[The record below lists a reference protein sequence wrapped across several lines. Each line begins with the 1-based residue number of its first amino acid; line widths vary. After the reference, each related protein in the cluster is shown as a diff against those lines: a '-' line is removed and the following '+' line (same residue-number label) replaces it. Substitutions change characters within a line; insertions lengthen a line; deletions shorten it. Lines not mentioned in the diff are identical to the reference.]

1 MQQWKT
7 GLKEFYNYGMKKIII
22 IPDSF
27 KGTLSSEQVIEI
39 IAGCLKR
46 RFPDWQIRGIPVAD
60 GGEGSVRAMMT
71 AIGGS
76 YLTSE
81 VCGPYREKM
90 EAVYGIKDNTAVVEV
105 ASCAGLPLVKDRK
118 NPALTTT
125 YGVGQQILQACRHG
139 ADKIIV
145 GLGGSC
151 SNDGGCGLAAA
162 LGVRFTDA
170 RGNEFVPVGDTL
182 KDIEHVD
189 VSHLLIDTGRVK
201 ITAMCDIDNPLYGTT
216 GAAYIYGPQKG
227 ADPEMVRYL
236 DEGLRHLHEVVLND
250 LGIDINIPGAG
261 AAGGIGGGLYG
272 FLNAEMKMGID
283 VVLDTAGFEQLL
295 SDTDLVIT
303 GEGCFDEQS
312 LNGKVVCG
320 IAQRC
325 KKHNVECIAVVGMM
339 KEISRDIA
347 EIGLKAVYPTV
358 KEKQPA
364 NMGQAVENLIRCVD
378 SIEF

>member
-1 MQQWKT
+1 
-7 GLKEFYNYGMKKIII
+7 MKKFII

-27 KGTLSSEQVIEI
+27 KGTLSSEEVIEI
-39 IAGCLKR
+39 IAGVLSR

-60 GGEGSVRAMMT
+60 GGEGTVRAMMT
-71 AIGGS
+71 AIDGS
-76 YLTSE
+76 YVTTE
-81 VCGPYREKM
+81 VSGPYMEKM
-90 EAVYGIKDNTAVVEV
+90 EAVYGIKDKTAVVEV
-105 ASCAGLPLVKDRK
+105 ASCAGLPLVRDRK
-118 NPALTTT
+118 NPALMTT
-125 YGVGQQILQACRHG
+125 YGVGEQILQACREG
-139 ADKIIV
+139 AENIIV

-151 SNDGGCGLAAA
+151 TNDGGCGLAAA
-162 LGVRFTDA
+162 LGVRFTDCE
-170 RGNEFVPVGDTL
+170 GNEFIPVGDTL

-189 VSHLLIDTGRVK
+189 VSHLLIDTGKVK
-201 ITAMCDIDNPLYGTT
+201 ITAMCDIDNPLYGTS

-227 ADPEMVRYL
+227 ADEEMVRYL
-236 DEGLRHLHEVVLND
+236 DEGLKHLHEVVLKD

-272 FLNAEMKMGID
+272 FLGAEMKMGID
-283 VVLDTAGFEQLL
+283 VVLDTAGFEQLI
-295 SDTDLVIT
+295 SATDLVIT

-325 KKHNVECIAVVGMM
+325 MKHCVDCVAVVGMM
-339 KEISRDIA
+339 KDISRDIT

-364 NMGQAVENLIRCVD
+364 NLEQAVENLRKCVD